1 MELGIYGFCFVDFGD
16 NFLVKDES
24 GNDPLSYCI
33 KSISKEKK
41 SILTIDTTAGNIK
54 LGNKDKVIFKEI
66 EGMSELN
73 NYQLKSIKVLSN
85 NIVEIDDTSQFS
97 DYISGGIME
106 EIKIPKNYMFKS
118 LEEEFEIPYSENN

>member
-1 MELGIYGFCFVDFGD
+1 MI
-16 NFLVKDES
+16 
-24 GNDPLSYCI
+24 
-33 KSISKEKK
+33 
-41 SILTIDTTAGNIK
+41 
-54 LGNKDKVIFKEI
+54 
-66 EGMSELN
+66 ELN

-97 DYISGGIME
+97 DFISGGIME